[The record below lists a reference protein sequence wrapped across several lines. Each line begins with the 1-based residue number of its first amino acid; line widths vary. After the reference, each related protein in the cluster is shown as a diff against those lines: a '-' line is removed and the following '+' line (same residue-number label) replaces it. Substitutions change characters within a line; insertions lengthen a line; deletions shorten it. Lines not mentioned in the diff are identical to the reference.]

1 MREFNDLEEP
11 VECFPAQLIN
21 WSASIERGRRLGMN
35 CRLEWQAAISIHKR
49 TGATQNPCTWL
60 SHDRRL
66 YLMDD
71 VNTYALQRYCLKLLE
86 TMNIIY
92 EEGSEAVQT

>member
-1 MREFNDLEEP
+1 
-11 VECFPAQLIN
+11 
-21 WSASIERGRRLGMN
+21 
-35 CRLEWQAAISIHKR
+35 
-49 TGATQNPCTWL
+49 
-60 SHDRRL
+60 
-66 YLMDD
+66 MDD